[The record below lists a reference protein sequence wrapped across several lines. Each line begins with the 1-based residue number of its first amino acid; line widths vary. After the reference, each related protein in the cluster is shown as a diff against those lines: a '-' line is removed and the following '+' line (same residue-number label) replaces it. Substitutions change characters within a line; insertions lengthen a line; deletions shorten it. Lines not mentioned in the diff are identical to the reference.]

1 MSLGDLPWGL
11 IRSRGRIDVT
21 FRISLL
27 AATALACVA
36 ALPAAAFAAET
47 QVAVAANFTE
57 PAKEIAAAF
66 AKATGNTAVLSFGSS
81 GAFYTQM
88 SHGAP
93 FEVFLSADADRPKK
107 AEKDGL
113 GVPGSRFTY
122 AIGRL
127 VLYSATA
134 GLVDDSGAVLEIGK
148 FAHLSIADPLAV
160 PYGVAAEQTIAK
172 LGLTGPL
179 TPKIVKGSSI
189 TQAYQFVATGA
200 AELGFVAQSQ
210 VINVTGGSRW
220 LVPAKDHEPIDQQ
233 AVLLWTG
240 AKNPAAAAFVKFL
253 KGPQAV
259 AIIKRYGYEIAR

>member
-1 MSLGDLPWGL
+1 MFFSL
-11 IRSRGRIDVT
+11 RRV
-21 FRISLL
+21 
-27 AATALACVA
+27 AVA
-36 ALPAAAFAAET
+36 AVLLFPAPLLAAET

-66 AKATGNTAVLSFGSS
+66 TKATKHTAVLSFGAS

-107 AEKDGL
+107 AEQDGL
-113 GVPGSRFTY
+113 AVPGSRFSY

-127 VLYSATA
+127 MLYSTDPA
-134 GLVDDSGAVLEIGK
+134 LVDPAGAVLKAGK
-148 FAHLSIADPLAV
+148 FAHLSIADPTAA
-160 PYGVAAEQTIAK
+160 PYGVAAIQTIAK
-172 LGLTGPL
+172 LGLTPVL
-179 TPKIVKGSSI
+179 TPKLVKGSSI

-200 AELGFVAQSQ
+200 AELGFVAASQ
-210 VINVTGGSRW
+210 VINVPGGSRW
-220 LVPAKDHEPIDQQ
+220 LVPANLHAPIDQQ

-253 KGPQAV
+253 RGPEAV
-259 AIIKRYGYEIAR
+259 AIIKRYGYEVK